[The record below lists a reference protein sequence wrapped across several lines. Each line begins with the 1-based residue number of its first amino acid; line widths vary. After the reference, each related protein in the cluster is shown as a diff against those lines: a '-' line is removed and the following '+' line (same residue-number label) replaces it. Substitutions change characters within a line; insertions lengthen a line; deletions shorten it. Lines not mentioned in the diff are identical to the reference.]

1 MFLLIFALRLLFQN
15 QLLRRLF
22 PVLWCVAAVQ
32 PLLPIEIPTHL
43 NIWNLRQ
50 GASAMPVER
59 MISETAATFPALQQA
74 VGVRVTAAAD
84 TVRFGTVS
92 LIWLGGAVLLGAYF
106 AIGYVC
112 MVQRFRAVRLLL
124 RAASETLLT
133 QFRVSRNVRICRSAS
148 RCAPLTFGIV
158 DLTVLLPE
166 DLDTMSEQFRL
177 VLAYELAHIRRR
189 NRPQKLLTVCLCLYC
204 WNPLVWGWCTL

>member
-1 MFLLIFALRLLFQN
+1 
-15 QLLRRLF
+15 
-22 PVLWCVAAVQ
+22 
-32 PLLPIEIPTHL
+32 
-43 NIWNLRQ
+43 
-50 GASAMPVER
+50 

-177 VLAYELAHIRRR
+177 VLAYELAHIRRW